1 MFSLRILDAAAHDLA
16 ALDKQIATRI
26 VKRIYWLAENFDSVK
41 PQSLTGDLS
50 DLYKLRVGD
59 YRILYEALREEKV
72 LVIHAVG
79 HRREIYRSK

>member
-1 MFSLRILDAAAHDLA
+1 MYSLRILDAASHDLA
-16 ALDKQIATRI
+16 GLDKQIATRI

-41 PQSLTGDLS
+41 LQSLTGDLS

-72 LVIHAVG
+72 LVIHTVG
-79 HRREIYRSK
+79 HRREIYRSR